1 MCLLPRYR
9 KTGNSIK
16 VFLIESCLALNL
28 SPILSLA
35 RLFYTFSMTVTISF
49 PHHYSFFYIQN
60 DSVEKWVTNG
70 CKNVT
75 TFISSSL
82 TYAHL
87 KALKTNSTCNK
98 AWNIFKFN
106 VGLRAKDSSPHK
118 YEFASDVYLCRR
130 FDWRSRIGLQF
141 CLLELPGTHLL
152 LNVFVHTAPKTFQ
165 SGGRMLSLM
174 ETVGGFKLHI
184 VSKDGRRR
192 EPVINQRNKRQGT

>member
-1 MCLLPRYR
+1 MLSHNTSNALHLNSLAEFHMVINQKEQSCILGSRTPKTR
-9 KTGNSIK
+9 KIILDRKMLCAYYQDTEKLEIVFK

-130 FDWRSRIGLQF
+130 FD
-141 CLLELPGTHLL
+141 
-152 LNVFVHTAPKTFQ
+152 
-165 SGGRMLSLM
+165 
-174 ETVGGFKLHI
+174 
-184 VSKDGRRR
+184 
-192 EPVINQRNKRQGT
+192 